1 MATLVRCLFGYQ
13 PSSSRAVQKQRSY
26 SSINDVES
34 GLQPSH
40 ARSALS
46 NSHIV
51 YDPEDE
57 ARPLLQTDRVTSVGS
72 ASTLIDAE
80 AASSSSSS
88 ITAASSL
95 SSSSTRSHWFSPR
108 LISDAV
114 IGLSDGLT
122 VPFAL
127 TAGLSS
133 LGNTK
138 IVVTGGIAEL
148 VSGAISM
155 GLGGYLGAKSESDC
169 YKSQLERE
177 RLLLQN
183 ARHLSEE
190 AVSES
195 LAEYGFAESTVSAIL
210 GDLEKSPEEMVNF
223 VMKFGRGM
231 EEPPIGRE
239 FISAATIGTAYF
251 LGGFVPLFPYF
262 FVHTVQ
268 LGLILSS
275 VIMIVTLFVFG
286 VAKTV
291 FTGNTSKLHAAWGGV
306 QMVITGAVAAGA
318 AYAMV
323 RFIDTA

>member
-1 MATLVRCLFGYQ
+1 MATLVRCLFGYNPIKNSPNRQ
-13 PSSSRAVQKQRSY
+13 PSY
-26 SSINDVES
+26 STMGDVEA
-34 GLQPSH
+34 GTATCL
-40 ARSALS
+40 
-46 NSHIV
+46 NSSF
-51 YDPEDE
+51 DDE
-57 ARPLLQTDRVTSVGS
+57 TDPLLQSDRSVS
-72 ASTLIDAE
+72 VASSSTLLDSE
-80 AASSSSSS
+80 AASSSSS
-88 ITAASSL
+88 ITVA
-95 SSSSTRSHWFSPR
+95 SSSSVRSHWFSPR

-169 YKSQLERE
+169 YKSQLEKE
-177 RLLLQN
+177 RLILQN

-190 AVSES
+190 AVTES

-262 FVHTVQ
+262 FVNTVQ

-286 VAKTV
+286 VAKTI
-291 FTGNTSKLHAAWGGV
+291 FTGNNSKAQAAWGGV

>member
-1 MATLVRCLFGYQ
+1 MATLMRCVFGYQ
-13 PSSSRAVQKQRSY
+13 PRSKTQDTAVVSVVGSRKSSQTSYNSIVDPESSIENTRHPASSSST
-26 SSINDVES
+26 
-34 GLQPSH
+34 L
-40 ARSALS
+40 L
-46 NSHIV
+46 
-51 YDPEDE
+51 DE
-57 ARPLLQTDRVTSVGS
+57 EERRPLLYDSAPSVGS
-72 ASTLIDAE
+72 ATLAE
-80 AASSSSSS
+80 SSSNM
-88 ITAASSL
+88 
-95 SSSSTRSHWFSPR
+95 STRTHWFSPR
-108 LISDAV
+108 VISDAV

-138 IVVTGGIAEL
+138 VVITGGIAEL

-177 RLLLQN
+177 RLLFQT
-183 ARHLSEE
+183 ARSVSEE
-190 AVSES
+190 AVAES
-195 LAEYGFAESTVSAIL
+195 LSEYGFAESTVSAIL

-223 VMKFGRGM
+223 IMKFGRGM
-231 EEPPIGRE
+231 DEPPMGRE
-239 FISAATIGTAYF
+239 FISAATIGSAYF

-262 FVHTVQ
+262 FVHTVE

-275 VIMIVTLFVFG
+275 IIMGITLFAFG
-286 VAKTV
+286 IAKTV
-291 FTGNTSKLHAAWGGV
+291 FTGNTSKLQAVWGGI

-323 RFIDTA
+323 YFIDRA